1 MFDLCRCIKF
11 KERGLLS
18 KFQGKYVSS
27 RWQRQRSNS
36 LECPSNIQHIAM
48 LPKKGGE
55 GLSRGLFIKFGVFK
69 DYRTYLALTKV
80 TQLDDLSL
88 HT

>member
-1 MFDLCRCIKF
+1 MFLVGDKGKGVILFSVPRTSNTLLC
-11 KERGLLS
+11 
-18 KFQGKYVSS
+18 FQ
-27 RWQRQRSNS
+27 
-36 LECPSNIQHIAM
+36 
-48 LPKKGGE
+48 KGGE

>member
-1 MFDLCRCIKF
+1 MYPVGGKGKGVILWSVPRTSNTLLC
-11 KERGLLS
+11 
-18 KFQGKYVSS
+18 FQ
-27 RWQRQRSNS
+27 
-36 LECPSNIQHIAM
+36 
-48 LPKKGGE
+48 KKGGE